1 MPRPFHDLLAGYK
14 AQEPAILD
22 AVKRVLD
29 SGHYILGREVAA
41 FEAEY
46 AAFLRVPHV
55 VGVANATEA
64 LQVALL
70 ALDVRP
76 GDEVCI
82 PALTAAPTAMAVL
95 AVGAVPVLVDVDLDT
110 YTMDPGSL
118 AAALSPKTAL
128 VVPVHLYGQCADFD
142 AIARVVADDARRP
155 GSGAGAN
162 ARPSGAARSRPVRIL
177 EDAAQAHG
185 ATDKGRMAGSMGVAA
200 AWSFYPTK
208 NLGTFGDGGA
218 LSTTDSQLAARLK
231 RLRMYGQVEG
241 YDFAEPGLNAR
252 LDELHAA
259 ILRVRLT
266 VLAANNDQRRASA
279 DRYLKQIKNPAIVLP
294 KTRTGC
300 EHVWHQFVVRCE
312 RRDALAAHLASRG
325 LQTLVHYARA
335 LSRMTALQ
343 SRAVLRQPTPRAE
356 QAAAQVLSLPIYPEM
371 EPGHQDEVIAAVNDW
386 KG

>member
-1 MPRPFHDLLAGYK
+1 MTRPFHDLLAGYR
-14 AQEPAILD
+14 AQEAEILE
-22 AVKRVLD
+22 AVRRVLE

-55 VGVANATEA
+55 VGVASATEA

-110 YTMDPGSL
+110 YTMDPASL
-118 AAALSPKTAL
+118 ATALSSRTAV
-128 VVPVHLYGQCADFD
+128 VVPVHLYGQCADLD
-142 AIARVVADDARRP
+142 TISRVVHEGAEDATAAGVTRRP
-155 GSGAGAN
+155 IA
-162 ARPSGAARSRPVRIL
+162 IL

-185 ATDKGRMAGSMGVAA
+185 ATDQGRPAGSMGRLA

-218 LSTTDSQLAARLK
+218 LSTSEPALAARCQ

-266 VLAANNDQRRASA
+266 RLATHNATRQATA
-279 DRYLKQIKNPAIVLP
+279 ARYLHEIRNPAVALP
-294 KTRTGC
+294 AVRHGC
-300 EHVWHQFVVRCE
+300 EPVWHQFVVRAE
-312 RRDALAAHLASRG
+312 KRDALAAHLASRG

-335 LSRMTALQ
+335 LSQMTALKG
-343 SRAVLRQPTPRAE
+343 RAVVRQPPRRAE

-371 EPGHQDEVIAAVNDW
+371 EPGLADEVIAAVNEW
-386 KG
+386 RG

>member
-1 MPRPFHDLLAGYK
+1 MARPFHDLLAGYR
-14 AQEPAILD
+14 AQEEQILA
-22 AVKRVLD
+22 AVRRVLE

-46 AAFLRVPHV
+46 AAFLGVPHV
-55 VGVANATEA
+55 VGVASATEA

-95 AVGAVPVLVDVDLDT
+95 AVGATPVLVDVDLDT
-110 YTMDPGSL
+110 YTMDPASL
-118 AAALSPKTAL
+118 AAALSPRTA
-128 VVPVHLYGQCADFD
+128 VVAPVHLYGQCADLD
-142 AIARVVADDARRP
+142 AIGRVVHASAEDGAAAGVTRRP
-155 GSGAGAN
+155 VA
-162 ARPSGAARSRPVRIL
+162 IL

-185 ATDKGRMAGSMGVAA
+185 ATDGGRLAGSMGRIA

-218 LSTTDSQLAARLK
+218 LSTTEAALAARCK

-266 VLAANNDQRRASA
+266 KLAANNATRRATA
-279 DRYLKQIKNPAIVLP
+279 ARYLREIRHPAVTLP
-294 KTRTGC
+294 AVRESC
-300 EHVWHQFVVRCE
+300 EPVWHQFVVRTE
-312 RRDALAAHLASRG
+312 QRDALAAHLATRG

-335 LSRMTALQ
+335 LSQMTALKE
-343 SRAVLRQPTPRAE
+343 RAVVRQPPRRAE
-356 QAAAQVLSLPIYPEM
+356 LAAAQVLSLPIYPEM
-371 EPGHQDEVIAAVNDW
+371 EPGHADEVIAAVNDW
-386 KG
+386 PG